1 MKNYHGGVILAI
13 GSSAGA
19 SVAVLDHGRV
29 LAQWRTA
36 ETTNHAEVLAAAVAE
51 TMRQAD
57 VDGAGLSGVVVGVG
71 PGPFTGLRV
80 GLVLAHALAEVWQ
93 VPLQGLCSLDSLA
106 HRAVTQAPAGDS
118 AGASGGPVEPGS
130 EFLAVSDARRR
141 EVYWAR
147 YRSRAAPGADHAGPD
162 HAAPGHTGPDP
173 TASAELLDGPH
184 VSAAGELPD
193 LPAVGIGAGLYS
205 ESLTARS
212 ALEASWLPD
221 AVELGQIAQSG
232 SPSVLRE
239 PLPLYLRES
248 DAKVPAQMRPRMAAP

>member
-13 GSSAGA
+13 DSSAGA

-36 ETTNHAEVLAAAVAE
+36 ETTHHAEVLAAAVAE

-57 VDGAGLSGVVVGVG
+57 VAGDGLGGVVVGVG

-80 GLVLAHALAEVWQ
+80 GLALAHALAEVWQ

-106 HRAVTQAPAGDS
+106 HRAVTQPPAGDVF
-118 AGASGGPVEPGS
+118 GDPSGGPVEAGV

-147 YRSRAAPGADHAGPD
+147 YRSHAAAGPD
-162 HAAPGHTGPDP
+162 HV
-173 TASAELLDGPH
+173 ASAELLDGPH
-184 VSAAGELPD
+184 VSAAGELPG
-193 LPAVGIGAGLYS
+193 LPSVGIGAGLYPD
-205 ESLTARS
+205 SLTARS

-221 AVELGQIAQSG
+221 AVELGQIAETA
-232 SPSVLRE
+232 SPSTLRE

-248 DAKVPAQMRPRMAAP
+248 DAKIPAQMRSRTAAS